1 MDMVHVNHTANTDE
15 REKTFNKN
23 HLSVV
28 IVEPSKPQNL
38 GNIARLIMNFGF
50 SNLILVNPQLNLADP
65 EIQIVARRA
74 EVIINRAVF
83 VSSLKEIRERFD
95 FVIGTTAR
103 VGSDYNLR
111 RVAIS
116 PEELLVTEF
125 QFKNLAVVFGREQHG
140 LTNREIS
147 ICDLIVSIPTQPSYS
162 AMNVSHATAILL
174 YFLSRKFHEIY
185 HYSSETKAKHRAASY
200 EERQQLIKYFD
211 QLIKITE
218 YHPEKQHVAVQ
229 SFSNI
234 ISRGYVT
241 GRELTTLM
249 GVIKWTI
256 LNLQKNP

>member
-1 MDMVHVNHTANTDE
+1 MNHTANTDE
-15 REKTFNKN
+15 REKPFNKN

-38 GNIARLIMNFGF
+38 GSIARLIMNFGF
-50 SNLILVNPQLNLADP
+50 SNLILVNPQLSLADP

-74 EVIINRAVF
+74 EVIINRALF
-83 VSSLKEIRERFD
+83 VSSLEEIRKQFD
-95 FVIGTTAR
+95 LIIGTTAR

-116 PEELLVTEF
+116 PEELLVTDLHF
-125 QFKNLAVVFGREQHG
+125 NNLAVVFGREQHG

-147 ICDLIVSIPTQPSYS
+147 LCDLIVSIPTHQAYPV
-162 AMNVSHATAILL
+162 MNVSHAIAILL
-174 YFLSRKFHEIY
+174 YFFSRKFHEGP
-185 HYSSETKAKHRAASY
+185 HYSSETKTKHHAASY

-211 QLIKITE
+211 QLIKITK
-218 YHPEKQHVAVQ
+218 YHPEKQHVAIQ

-241 GRELTTLM
+241 GRELTTIM
-249 GVIKWTI
+249 GVLKWTI
-256 LNLQKNP
+256 LNLQKSP